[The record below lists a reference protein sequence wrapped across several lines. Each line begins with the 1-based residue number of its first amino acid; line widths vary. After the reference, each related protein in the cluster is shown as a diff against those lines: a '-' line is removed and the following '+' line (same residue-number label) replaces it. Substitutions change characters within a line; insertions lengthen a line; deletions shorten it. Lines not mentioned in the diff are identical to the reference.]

1 MKGDSVRQPIV
12 SVLGHVDHGKT
23 SFLDYIRGS
32 TVVSREPGAITQHI
46 GATEVPVDAIYKI
59 CGTLLKEKKLSIPGL
74 LFIDT
79 PGHHSFTTLRSRG
92 GNLADMA
99 ILVIDINEGLKPQ
112 TIESINILKRAKT
125 PFIVALNKIDLTYSW
140 RVHQNESFHS
150 TLSQQ
155 NEQVRQALEEK
166 IYNIVGKMYEL
177 GFSAD
182 RYDKISNFQKNI
194 ALVPISAK
202 TGEGI
207 ADILMILVG
216 LAQKFLEEE
225 LWSDETGPGEGTVLE
240 IKEEKGLGA
249 TMDFILYKG
258 SVKRGDTIVLE
269 AKNKPR
275 ITKVKAILK
284 PKPLDEIRDPRERF
298 DSVNSV
304 SAAAGVKIV
313 AQNIEDVIAGGVL
326 RVVKS
331 DDDLQDVIDQVCTE
345 SKICVDTCEGGIIVK
360 ADAIGSLEG
369 LAFEAK
375 AKDILI
381 SKAEVGDISRR
392 DIVGAAACTD
402 PTKRIILGF
411 NVKLLP
417 DAKEELA
424 KTDIKIISSD
434 IVYRIIDEYEEW
446 LAAKKKEM
454 EDGSRKEIMYPG
466 KAVILPDCIFRVS
479 KPAVVG
485 VRILAGRLRTGQKL
499 IRDDGKEVGKI
510 KSIQRDKETIKE
522 ARMGDE
528 VAISIEGATCG
539 RQIDVDTVLYVD
551 IPGAHCKELSSMDL
565 AYDDKEVLEQVCKIK
580 RKEDKF
586 WGM

>member
-1 MKGDSVRQPIV
+1 MRAVRQPIV

-23 SFLDYIRGS
+23 SFLDYIRGT
-32 TVVSREPGAITQHI
+32 TVVSREAGAITQHI
-46 GATEVPVDAIYKI
+46 GATEVPVDAIYKA
-59 CGTLLKEKKLSIPGL
+59 CGPMLGEKKLSIPGL

-99 ILVIDINEGLKPQ
+99 VLVIDINEGIKPQ

-125 PFIVALNKIDLTYSW
+125 PFIVALNKIDLIYSW
-140 RVHQNESFHS
+140 RVHKAATFKETSK
-150 TLSQQ
+150 QQ
-155 NEQVRQALEEK
+155 NEQVQQLLEEK
-166 IYNIVGKMYEL
+166 IYNIVGKLYEH

-182 RYDKISNFQKNI
+182 RYDRITDFRRNM

-207 ADILMILVG
+207 ADILMLLVG
-216 LAQKFLEEE
+216 LAQRFLEEE
-225 LWSDETGPGEGTVLE
+225 LWTDEDGPGEGTILE
-240 IKEEKGLGA
+240 IKEEKGLGP

-258 SVKRGDTIVLE
+258 RITRGDTIVLE

-275 ITKVKAILK
+275 VTKVKTILK
-284 PKPLDEIRDPRERF
+284 PKPLDEMRDPRERF
-298 DSVNSV
+298 QTVDTVT
-304 SAAAGVKIV
+304 AAAGVKIV

-326 RVVKS
+326 RVVR
-331 DDDLQDVIDQVCTE
+331 DDQIQDVIDQVCTE
-345 SKICVDTCEGGIIVK
+345 SKICVETCEGGIVVK

-375 AKDILI
+375 AKGILI

-392 DIVGAAACTD
+392 DITAADACTD
-402 PTKRIILGF
+402 PTKRVILGF

-417 DAKEELA
+417 DAKEALVESN
-424 KTDIKIISSD
+424 IKIILSD
-434 IVYRIIDEYEEW
+434 IVYRIIDDYEEW
-446 LAAKKKEM
+446 LAEKKKEM
-454 EDGSRKEIMYPG
+454 EADSRKEMVYPG

-485 VRILAGRLRTGQKL
+485 VRVLAGRIRTGQRL
-499 IRDDGKEVGKI
+499 IRDDGKEIGKI
-510 KSIQRDKETIKE
+510 KSIQKDKETIKE

-539 RQIDVDTVLYVD
+539 RQIDVDTVMYVD
-551 IPGAHCKELSSMDL
+551 IPGAHCKELNEIELS
-565 AYDDKEVLEQVCKIK
+565 YDEKDVLDQLCKIK
-580 RKEDKF
+580 RKDEKF

>member
-1 MKGDSVRQPIV
+1 MKGDSIRQPIV

-32 TVVSREPGAITQHI
+32 TVVSREAGAITQHI

-59 CGTLLKEKKLSIPGL
+59 CGTLLSTKSLAIPGL

-99 ILVIDINEGLKPQ
+99 VLVIDINEGIKPQ
-112 TIESINILKRAKT
+112 TVESINILKRAKT
-125 PFIVALNKIDLTYSW
+125 PFIVALNKIDLLYGW
-140 RVHQNESFHS
+140 RVQKNEPFV
-150 TLSQQ
+150 LSEKKQS
-155 NEQVRQALEEK
+155 EQVRQLLEEK
-166 IYNIVGKMYEL
+166 IYKLYEH

-182 RYDKISNFQKNI
+182 RYDRISNFQKNM

-207 ADILMILVG
+207 ADIMMILVG
-216 LAQKFLEEE
+216 LAQRFLEEE
-225 LWSDETGPGEGTVLE
+225 LWTDENGPGEGTVLE
-240 IKEEKGLGA
+240 IKEEKGLGP

-258 SVKRGDTIVLE
+258 RITRGDTIVLE

-275 ITKVKAILK
+275 VTKVKTILK

-298 DSVNSV
+298 QSVDSVT
-304 SAAAGVKIV
+304 AAAGVKVV

-326 RVVKS
+326 RVAKA
-331 DDDLQDVIDQVCTE
+331 DDDIQAIIDQVCTE
-345 SKICVDTCEGGIIVK
+345 SKICVETCEGGIMVK

-392 DIVGAAACTD
+392 DIVAADACTD

-411 NVKLLP
+411 NVKVLP
-417 DAKEELA
+417 DAKEALA
-424 KTDIKIISSD
+424 ETDIKIIQSD
-434 IVYRIIDEYEEW
+434 IVYRIFDEYEEW

-454 EDGSRKEIMYPG
+454 EEGSRKEMVYPG

-485 VRILAGRLRTGQKL
+485 VRVLAGRIRTGQRL

-539 RQIDVDTVLYVD
+539 RQIDVDTVMYVD
-551 IPGAHCKELSSMDL
+551 IPGAH
-565 AYDDKEVLEQVCKIK
+565 
-580 RKEDKF
+580 
-586 WGM
+586 

>member
-1 MKGDSVRQPIV
+1 MKGDTVRQPIV

-32 TVVSREPGAITQHI
+32 TVVSREAGAITQHI

-59 CGTLLKEKKLSIPGL
+59 CGPLLKNHRLSIPGL

-140 RVHQNESFHS
+140 RVHKNESFLS
-150 TLSQQ
+150 TFNQQ
-155 NEQVRQALEEK
+155 NPQVQQLLEDRL
-166 IYNIVGKMYEL
+166 YNIVGKLYEL

-225 LWSDETGPGEGTVLE
+225 LWTDETGPGEGTVLE

-258 SVKRGDTIVLE
+258 SIRRGDTIVLE
-269 AKNKPR
+269 AKNQPR

-298 DSVNSV
+298 DSVDYV
-304 SAAAGVKIV
+304 TAAAGVKIV
-313 AQNIEDVIAGGVL
+313 AQNIDDVIAGGVL
-326 RVVKS
+326 RVVGEE
-331 DDDLQDVIDQVCTE
+331 DIQDVIDQVCTE
-345 SKICVDTCEGGIIVK
+345 SKICVETCEGGIVVK

-375 AKDILI
+375 AKNILI

-392 DIVGAAACTD
+392 DIVEAAACTD

-417 DAKEELA
+417 DAKEELT
-424 KTDIKIISSD
+424 KNDVKIILSD
-434 IVYRIIDEYEEW
+434 IVYRIIDDYEEW
-446 LAAKKKEM
+446 LAEKKKEM
-454 EDGSRKEIMYPG
+454 EAGSRKEIMYPG

-479 KPAVVG
+479 KPAIVG
-485 VRILAGRLRTGQKL
+485 VRILAGRLRVGQKL

-510 KSIQRDKETIKE
+510 KSIRDKEESLKE
-522 ARMGDE
+522 AIMGRE
-528 VAISIEGATCG
+528 VAISIDGATCG

-551 IPGAHCKELSSMDL
+551 IPGAHCKELSSMQL
-565 AYDDKEVLEQVCKIK
+565 AYDDKEVLDQICKIK

>member
-32 TVVSREPGAITQHI
+32 TVVSREAGAITQHI

-59 CGTLLKEKKLSIPGL
+59 CGPLLKGGKLSIPGL

-125 PFIVALNKIDLTYSW
+125 PFIIALNKIDLIYSW
-140 RVHQNESFHS
+140 RVHRNESFLS
-150 TLSQQ
+150 TMNKQ
-155 NEQVRQALEEK
+155 NEQVQQHLEEK
-166 IYNIVGKMYEL
+166 LYNIVGKLYDI

-207 ADILMILVG
+207 ADIMMILVG
-216 LAQKFLEEE
+216 LAQKFLEEK
-225 LWSDETGPGEGTVLE
+225 LWTDETGPGEGTVLE
-240 IKEEKGLGA
+240 IKEEKGLGP

-258 SVKRGDTIVLE
+258 SIRRGDTIVLE
-269 AKNKPR
+269 AKNQPR

-284 PKPLDEIRDPRERF
+284 PKPLDEIRDPREKF
-298 DSVNSV
+298 DSVEFAT
-304 SAAAGVKIV
+304 AAAGVKIV

-326 RVVKS
+326 RVANS
-331 DDDLQDVIDQVCTE
+331 ENLQDVIEQVCTE
-345 SKICVDTCEGGIIVK
+345 SKICVDTCEGGIVVK

-375 AKDILI
+375 AKNILL

-392 DIVGAAACTD
+392 DVVEASACTD
-402 PTKRIILGF
+402 PTKRVILGF
-411 NVKLLP
+411 NVKILP
-417 DAKEELA
+417 DAKEALIEH
-424 KTDIKIISSD
+424 DIKIIQSD
-434 IVYRIIDEYEEW
+434 IVYRIIDDYEEW

-454 EDGSRKEIMYPG
+454 EAGSRKEMVYPG

-479 KPAVVG
+479 KPAIVG
-485 VRILAGRLRTGQKL
+485 VRVLAGRLRVGQRL
-499 IRDDGKEVGKI
+499 IRDDGKEIGKI
-510 KSIQRDKETIKE
+510 KSIRDKKESLKE
-522 ARMGDE
+522 AIMGQE
-528 VAISIEGATCG
+528 VAISIDGATAG

-551 IPGAHCKELSSMDL
+551 IPGAHCKELNELGTLS
-565 AYDDKEVLEQVCKIK
+565 YDDKDVLDQVCKIK

>member
-1 MKGDSVRQPIV
+1 MRAVRQPIV

-23 SFLDYIRGS
+23 SFLDYIRGT
-32 TVVSREPGAITQHI
+32 TVVSREAGAITQHI
-46 GATEVPVDAIYKI
+46 GATEVPVDAIYKA
-59 CGTLLKEKKLSIPGL
+59 CGGMLGEKKLSIPGL

-99 ILVIDINEGLKPQ
+99 VLVIDINEGIKPQ

-125 PFIVALNKIDLTYSW
+125 PFIVALNKIDLLYGW
-140 RVHQNESFHS
+140 RVHKAASFKETSKEQNDQV
-150 TLSQQ
+150 QQ
-155 NEQVRQALEEK
+155 LLEEK
-166 IYNIVGKMYEL
+166 IYNIVGKLYEH

-182 RYDKISNFQKNI
+182 RYDRITDFRRNM

-207 ADILMILVG
+207 ADILMLLVG
-216 LAQKFLEEE
+216 LAQRFLEEE
-225 LWSDETGPGEGTVLE
+225 LWTEEDGPGEGTILE
-240 IKEEKGLGA
+240 IKEEKGLGP

-258 SVKRGDTIVLE
+258 RISRGDTIVLE

-275 ITKVKAILK
+275 VTKVKTILK
-284 PKPLDEIRDPRERF
+284 PKPLDEMRDPRERF
-298 DSVNSV
+298 QTVDTVT
-304 SAAAGVKIV
+304 AAAGVKIV

-326 RVVKS
+326 RVAN
-331 DDDLQDVIDQVCTE
+331 DCIEDVVDQVCTE
-345 SKICVDTCEGGIIVK
+345 SKICVETCEGGIVVK

-375 AKDILI
+375 AKGILI

-392 DIVGAAACTD
+392 DITAADACTD
-402 PTKRIILGF
+402 PTKRVILGF

-417 DAKEELA
+417 DAKEALVESN
-424 KTDIKIISSD
+424 IKIILSD
-434 IVYRIIDEYEEW
+434 IVYRIIDDYEEW
-446 LAAKKKEM
+446 LAAKKKEL
-454 EDGSRKEIMYPG
+454 EEGSRKEMVYPG

-485 VRILAGRLRTGQKL
+485 VRVLAGRIRTGQRL
-499 IRDDGKEVGKI
+499 IRDDGKEIGKI
-510 KSIQRDKETIKE
+510 KSIQKDKETIKE

-539 RQIDVDTVLYVD
+539 RQIDVDTVMYVD
-551 IPGAHCKELSSMDL
+551 IPGAHCKELNSIEL
-565 AYDDKEVLEQVCKIK
+565 AYDEKDVLDQLCKIK

>member
-1 MKGDSVRQPIV
+1 MNGDSVRQPIV

-46 GATEVPVDAIYKI
+46 GATEVPVDTIYKI
-59 CGTLLKEKKLSIPGL
+59 CGPLLKNHQLSIPGL

-140 RVHQNESFHS
+140 RVHRNESFKS
-150 TLSQQ
+150 TFNQQ
-155 NEQVRQALEEK
+155 NPQVQQLLEDRL
-166 IYNIVGKMYEL
+166 YNIVGKLYEL

-225 LWSDETGPGEGTVLE
+225 LWTDETGPGEGTVLE

-258 SVKRGDTIVLE
+258 SIRRGDTIVLE
-269 AKNKPR
+269 AKNQPR

-298 DSVNSV
+298 DSVDYV
-304 SAAAGVKIV
+304 TAAAGVKIV
-313 AQNIEDVIAGGVL
+313 AQNIDDVIAGGVL
-326 RVVKS
+326 RVVGEEN
-331 DDDLQDVIDQVCTE
+331 LQDVIDQVCTE
-345 SKICVDTCEGGIIVK
+345 SKICVETCEGGIIVK

-381 SKAEVGDISRR
+381 SRAEVGDISRR
-392 DIVGAAACTD
+392 DVVAAAACTD
-402 PTKRIILGF
+402 PTKRVILAF

-417 DAKEELA
+417 DAKEELT
-424 KTDIKIISSD
+424 KNDIKIISSD
-434 IVYRIIDEYEEW
+434 IVYRIIDDYEEW
-446 LAAKKKEM
+446 LAEKKKEL
-454 EDGSRKEIMYPG
+454 EAGSRKEIMYPG

-479 KPAVVG
+479 KPAIVG
-485 VRILAGRLRTGQKL
+485 VRILAGRLRVGQKL

-510 KSIQRDKETIKE
+510 KSIRDKEESLKE
-522 ARMGDE
+522 AIMGRE
-528 VAISIEGATCG
+528 VAISIDGATCG

-551 IPGAHCKELSSMDL
+551 IPGAHCKELSAMQL
-565 AYDDKEVLEQVCKIK
+565 AYDDKEVLDQICKIK

>member
-46 GATEVPVDAIYKI
+46 GATEVPVDAIYRI
-59 CGTLLKEKKLSIPGL
+59 CGPLLSGKKLSIPGL

-99 ILVIDINEGLKPQ
+99 VLVIDINEGLKPQ

-140 RVHQNESFHS
+140 RAHPNDSFHS
-150 TLSQQ
+150 TLSKQ
-155 NEQVRQALEEK
+155 NEQVQQALEEK
-166 IYNIVGKMYEL
+166 IYNIVGKLYEL

-194 ALVPISAK
+194 ALVPVSAK

-225 LWSDETGPGEGTVLE
+225 LWTDEAGPGEGTVLE

-258 SVKRGDTIVLE
+258 RISRGDTIVIE
-269 AKNKPR
+269 AKNQPR

-298 DSVNSV
+298 DSVDSV
-304 SAAAGVKIV
+304 TAAAGVKVV

-326 RVVKS
+326 RVARPE
-331 DDDLQDVIDQVCTE
+331 DEIQDIIDQVCTE

-381 SKAEVGDISRR
+381 SRAEVGDISRR
-392 DIVGAAACTD
+392 DIVAAAACTD
-402 PTKRIILGF
+402 PTRRIILAF

-424 KTDIKIISSD
+424 KNDIKIISSD
-434 IVYRIIDEYEEW
+434 IVYRIIDEYEIW
-446 LAAKKKEM
+446 LAEKKKEM
-454 EDGSRKEIMYPG
+454 EAGSRKEIMYPG

-485 VRILAGRLRTGQKL
+485 VRILAGRLRTGQYL
-499 IRDDGKEVGKI
+499 IRDDGKEIGRI
-510 KSIQRDKETIKE
+510 KSIQKDKESIKE
-522 ARMGDE
+522 AIMGQE
-528 VAISIEGATCG
+528 VAISIDGATCG
-539 RQIDVDTVLYVD
+539 RQIDVDTVMYVD
-551 IPGAHCKELSSMDL
+551 IPGAHCKELNSMQL
-565 AYDDKEVLEQVCKIK
+565 AYDDKQVLEEICKIK
-580 RKEDKF
+580 RKDDKF

>member
-1 MKGDSVRQPIV
+1 MTSGSIRQPIV

-23 SFLDYIRGS
+23 SFLDHIRGS
-32 TVVSREPGAITQHI
+32 TVVSREAGAITQHI
-46 GATEVPVDAIYKI
+46 GATEVPVDAILRL
-59 CGTLLKEKKLSIPGL
+59 CGPLLGGMKLTIPGL

-92 GNLADMA
+92 GNLADLA
-99 ILVIDINEGLKPQ
+99 VLVIDINEGLKPQ
-112 TIESINILKRAKT
+112 TIESIGILKRAKT
-125 PFIVALNKIDLTYSW
+125 PFIIALNKVDLLYGW
-140 RVHQNESFHS
+140 RVHKGEPIRES
-150 TLSQQ
+150 LAKQ
-155 NEQVRQALEEK
+155 NEQVRQLLEERVYNIAGK
-166 IYNIVGKMYEL
+166 IYEQ

-182 RYDKISNFQKNI
+182 WYNRISNFQKNI

-225 LWSDETGPGEGTVLE
+225 LWADETGPGEGTVLE
-240 IKEEKGLGA
+240 IKEEKGLGP

-258 SVKRGDTIVLE
+258 RISKGDTIVIE
-269 AKNKPR
+269 AKNSPR
-275 ITKVKAILK
+275 VTKVKAILK
-284 PKPLDEIRDPRERF
+284 PKPLDEIRDPRDRF
-298 DSVNSV
+298 DSVGSV
-304 SAAAGVKIV
+304 TAAAGVKVV
-313 AQNIEDVIAGGVL
+313 APDIEGVIAGGVL
-326 RVVKS
+326 RVAS
-331 DDDLQDVIDQVCTE
+331 GNIDEIIEQVCTE

-381 SKAEVGDISRR
+381 SKAEIGDISRR
-392 DIVGAAACTD
+392 DIAEASACTD
-402 PTKRIILGF
+402 PQKRVILGF
-411 NVKLLP
+411 NVKVLP
-417 DAKEELA
+417 DAKEALA
-424 KTDIKIISSD
+424 EVDVKVILNDV
-434 IVYRIIDEYEEW
+434 VYRLIDDYEDW
-446 LAAKKKEM
+446 LAGKKKEM
-454 EDGSRKEIMYPG
+454 EEGSRNDIVYPG

-485 VRILAGRLRTGQKL
+485 VRILAGRLRAGQRL
-499 IRDDGKEVGKI
+499 IREDGREVGKI
-510 KSIQRDKETIKE
+510 KSIQKDNKSVQE
-522 ARMGDE
+522 AKMGDE

-539 RQIDVDTVLYVD
+539 RQIDVSTVLYVD
-551 IPGAHCKELSSMDL
+551 IPGAHCKMLSTMSL
-565 AYDDKEVLEQVCKIK
+565 AFEEKDVLDQLCKIK

>member
-1 MKGDSVRQPIV
+1 MSGNIRQPIV

-32 TVVSREPGAITQHI
+32 TVVSREAGAITQHI
-46 GATEVPVDAIYKI
+46 GATEVPVDAIYRI
-59 CGTLLKEKKLSIPGL
+59 CGPLLKERKLAIPGL

-79 PGHHSFTTLRSRG
+79 PGHHSFATLRSRG

-99 ILVIDINEGLKPQ
+99 VLVIDINEGLKPQ

-125 PFIVALNKIDLTYSW
+125 PFIVALNKIDLVYSW
-140 RVHQNESFHS
+140 RVHRDESFLS
-150 TLSQQ
+150 TYSQQ
-155 NEQVRQALEEK
+155 NEQVRQALDEK
-166 IYNIVGKMYEL
+166 LYNIVGKLYEL

-194 ALVPISAK
+194 ALVPVSAK

-207 ADILMILVG
+207 PDILMILVG
-216 LAQKFLEEE
+216 LAQRFLEEA
-225 LWSDETGPGEGTVLE
+225 LWTDETGPGEGTVLE

-249 TMDFILYKG
+249 SMDFILYKG
-258 SVKRGDTIVLE
+258 SISCGDTIVLE
-269 AKNKPR
+269 AKNRPR

-284 PKPLDEIRDPRERF
+284 PKPLDEIRDPRQRF
-298 DSVNSV
+298 DNVDSVT
-304 SAAAGVKIV
+304 AAAGVKII

-326 RVVKS
+326 RVVREGDS
-331 DDDLQDVIDQVCTE
+331 IDEVIEQVCTE
-345 SKICVDTCEGGIIVK
+345 SKICVETCEGGILVK

-392 DIVGAAACTD
+392 DITAAAACSD

-417 DAKEELA
+417 DAKEALA
-424 KTDIKIISSD
+424 ESDIKIIQSD

-454 EDGSRKEIMYPG
+454 EEGSRKEMVYPG

-485 VRILAGRLRTGQKL
+485 VRILAGRLRTGQRL
-499 IRDDGKEVGKI
+499 IRDDGKEIGRI
-510 KSIQRDKETIKE
+510 KSIQRDKETIRE

-539 RQIDVDTVLYVD
+539 RQIDVDSVLYVD
-551 IPGAHCKELSSMDL
+551 IPGAHCKELSAMDL
-565 AYDDKEVLEQVCKIK
+565 SFDDKDVLEQVCKIK
-580 RKEDKF
+580 RKDDKF